1 MVKAWYGPDG
11 REPMGLDIRGLT
23 PRSELAENQTLP
35 EFLMCDLYVYDVH
48 LNMGTHETV
57 CTGNRW
63 F

>member
-1 MVKAWYGPDG
+1 
-11 REPMGLDIRGLT
+11 MGLDIRGLT